1 MKKVLVALICT
12 ALVLSG
18 CGNMSNLAKGTA
30 IGGGS
35 GAALGAGVGA
45 LIGKD
50 GKSTAIGAAIGTAVG
65 AGVGALIGNKMDK
78 KAAELAAAM
87 EDANIEVVTDANDL
101 KAVKVTLESGI
112 LFNTSSSTLNET
124 SKIALKKFAANMADM
139 PDTDLTIL
147 GHTDNTGSP
156 EYNDKLSV
164 QRAASVAS
172 YLQNCGMSIDR
183 MTIEVRSFYEPV
195 AHSSTKD
202 VRL

>member
-1 MKKVLVALICT
+1 MKRILSALICT
-12 ALVLSG
+12 ALILSG

-35 GAALGAGVGA
+35 GAAVGAGLGA

-124 SKIALKKFAANMADM
+124 SKVALKKFASNARTCAACGKDKTKNGASMM
-139 PDTDLTIL
+139 LT
-147 GHTDNTGSP
+147 
-156 EYNDKLSV
+156 
-164 QRAASVAS
+164 
-172 YLQNCGMSIDR
+172 
-183 MTIEVRSFYEPV
+183 
-195 AHSSTKD
+195 
-202 VRL
+202 

>member
-65 AGVGALIGNKMDK
+65 AGVGTALVGLILSAAGYDGTLATQTP
-78 KAAELAAAM
+78 KALSCINALFIYAPLLVYGIQLILSLIYKLDNQMPQILKDLDERRAAA
-87 EDANIEVVTDANDL
+87 
-101 KAVKVTLESGI
+101 KAK
-112 LFNTSSSTLNET
+112 
-124 SKIALKKFAANMADM
+124 A
-139 PDTDLTIL
+139 
-147 GHTDNTGSP
+147 
-156 EYNDKLSV
+156 
-164 QRAASVAS
+164 
-172 YLQNCGMSIDR
+172 
-183 MTIEVRSFYEPV
+183 
-195 AHSSTKD
+195 
-202 VRL
+202 